1 MTLRSVV
8 SSLKYL
14 HQNGIVHR
22 NISTERIFVNSQ
34 GMIKLDYFGHFCEQ
48 RNETDSNY
56 LIYGNISYV
65 APELLQENSEG
76 YNV

>member
-1 MTLRSVV
+1 
-8 SSLKYL
+8 
-14 HQNGIVHR
+14 
-22 NISTERIFVNSQ
+22 
-34 GMIKLDYFGHFCEQ
+34 MIKLDYFGHFCEQ